1 MENINESSIN
11 RIELGFIKYHGTN
24 IRIKGDYMIN
34 LKDSEFRELTG
45 YIKANYG
52 INLIAKKLLIEG
64 RLSNMI
70 TERGFDDFSEYLK
83 FVFKDTSGNEVSTLI
98 NKLTTNHTYFM
109 READHF
115 KYFSDTV
122 LPYLESKAKTKDLRI
137 WSAGCSS
144 GEEPYTLAM
153 IMADYFGMERSMW
166 NTKILATDISQKVLE
181 IAKKG
186 VYTGEAVNTMS
197 KYWMMQYFN
206 KVENE
211 NYQITE
217 EIRNEIIYRE
227 FNLMNAIFPF
237 KKKFHVIFCR
247 NVMIYFDAKTKME
260 LINKFYDITESGG
273 YLFIGHSESINK
285 NETEYNYI
293 MPAVYRKG

>member
-1 MENINESSIN
+1 M
-11 RIELGFIKYHGTN
+11 L
-24 IRIKGDYMIN
+24 N

-45 YIKANYG
+45 YMKTNYG
-52 INLIAKKLLIEG
+52 INLTEKKLLIEG
-64 RLSNMI
+64 RLSNVV
-70 TERGFDDFSEYLK
+70 TDKGFSNFSDYLK
-83 FVFKDTSGNEVSTLI
+83 FVFKDASGNEITNLV
-98 NKLTTNHTYFM
+98 NKLTTNHTFFM
-109 READHF
+109 REAEHF
-115 KYFSDTV
+115 KYFSDIV
-122 LPYLESKAKTKDLRI
+122 LPYLQASSRNKDLRI

-153 IMADYFGMERSMW
+153 IISDYFGNEKSIW

-181 IAKKG
+181 QAKNG
-186 VYTGEAVNTMS
+186 VYSGEAVNTLP

-206 KVENE
+206 KIDNE

-227 FNLMNAIFPF
+227 FNLMAETFPF

-247 NVMIYFDAKTKME
+247 NVMIYFEPKTKME
-260 LINKFYDITESGG
+260 LINKFYDMTESGG

-285 NETEYNYI
+285 NETEYKYI